1 MFVISSFLILWN
13 SIAIA
18 KYSDSEGQRGKS
30 ERAVSIVL
38 LMWNFILS
46 LLSTT
51 MIIASIW
58 TLNKII
64 NQLNKRNLLGKN
76 KRERFKLNLTAT
88 LLHIT
93 VLLIAILTSF
103 FQIVYVIAGYDS
115 DYANEWET
123 RLGTLDIILE
133 AFISLIVCY
142 VCWFLTHEPAK
153 KDIKQD
159 VSESIHLIPD
169 ESERTDDY
177 ENGSSDSFR
186 AKMNRDSRMLYED
199 EVETPP
205 TIKDRNASQAT
216 MGFLRADSVFY

>member
-1 MFVISSFLILWN
+1 
-13 SIAIA
+13 
-18 KYSDSEGQRGKS
+18 
-30 ERAVSIVL
+30 
-38 LMWNFILS
+38 MWNFILS

-58 TLNKII
+58 TLNRII
-64 NQLNKRNLLGKN
+64 TQLNKRNLLGKN

-103 FQIVYVIAGYDS
+103 FQIIYVIAGYDS

-123 RLGTLDIILE
+123 RLGTVDIILE

-142 VCWFLTHEPAK
+142 VCWFLTHEPTK
-153 KDIKQD
+153 KENKQD

-169 ESERTDDY
+169 ETTDGD
-177 ENGSSDSFR
+177 ENGSDDSFR

-199 EVETPP
+199 VPETPP
-205 TIKDRNASQAT
+205 THKDRNPSQAT
-216 MGFLRADSVFY
+216 VGFLRADSVFY